1 VTTEGGALNLPKGGG
16 VRERNS
22 KKDSGLLNF
31 IENICK
37 EGIIRPVVR

>member
-1 VTTEGGALNLPKGGG
+1 MREKGIKVKKEKGGG
-16 VRERNS
+16 VRERNA